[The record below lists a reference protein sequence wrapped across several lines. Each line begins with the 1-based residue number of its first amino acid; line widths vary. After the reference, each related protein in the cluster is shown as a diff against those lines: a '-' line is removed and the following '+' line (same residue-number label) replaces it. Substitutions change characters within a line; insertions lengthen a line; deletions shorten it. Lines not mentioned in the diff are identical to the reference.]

1 MSAND
6 INNLTTVICVTAMV
20 AVMVLMLPWLDRKIA
35 SRHGLNLHGGLS
47 SNPDADRLLRIRQRI
62 LTLGLAVY
70 MVVFAYLV
78 FFSRTAMTHYSVHV
92 APLQDL
98 RDAFT
103 TDHGFSDV
111 IRRIFSDGFTEA
123 FRNVRLVRPEDVIQ
137 FYLNIVVFI
146 PLGYLLP
153 YVFRWCRQRVRMR
166 PALVCFLLSFLVEN
180 VQLMSRRGLYD
191 LDDII
196 ANTMGGI
203 IGEFLYISFAY
214 MLTHPA
220 WKDSLHGYQAWRRQ
234 ALRKT
239 LYSFRR
245 GIAVSRTVLYT
256 AEPDKVM
263 EFYAGRLGFRMVA
276 RLRDREA
283 GTQVILLQL
292 GRCQAEFRFDPS
304 RPVPEGQELSFYAA
318 KIPSVRERL
327 QTNGIECSPDFE
339 DPCSRRRGFFFTG
352 PDGTRITIYDAN

>member
-1 MSAND
+1 M
-6 INNLTTVICVTAMV
+6 TTEFI
-20 AVMVLMLPWLDRKIA
+20 
-35 SRHGLNLHGGLS
+35 
-47 SNPDADRLLRIRQRI
+47 LRIFIAGLLGGAIGLEREYRAKEAGFRTHFLVGLGSGLFMI
-62 LTLGLAVY
+62 LSA
-70 MVVFAYLV
+70 
-78 FFSRTAMTHYSVHV
+78 
-92 APLQDL
+92 
-98 RDAFT
+98 
-103 TDHGFSDV
+103 HGFSDV

-196 ANTMGGI
+196 ANTIGGI

-263 EFYAGRLGFRMVA
+263 EFYTGRLGFRLIA
-276 RLRDREA
+276 RLRDKEA
-283 GTQVILLQL
+283 GTQVILYANAEPSEAVEKMPDLHGLSYSIARQRL
-292 GRCQAEFRFDPS
+292 GFYGLFINTNVMSRIDAEHMLVS
-304 RPVPEGQELSFYAA
+304 WQ
-318 KIPSVRERL
+318 SVETDEEIKHGTVITVSL
-327 QTNGIECSPDFE
+327 VDSD
-339 DPCSRRRGFFFTG
+339 SSM
-352 PDGTRITIYDAN
+352 DGRY

>member
-35 SRHGLNLHGGLS
+35 ARHGLNLHGGLS

-98 RDAFT
+98 RDAFI

-180 VQLMSRRGLYD
+180 LQLMSRRGLYD

-196 ANTMGGI
+196 ANTIGGI

-220 WKDSLHGYQAWRRQ
+220 WKDSLHG
-234 ALRKT
+234 
-239 LYSFRR
+239 
-245 GIAVSRTVLYT
+245 
-256 AEPDKVM
+256 
-263 EFYAGRLGFRMVA
+263 
-276 RLRDREA
+276 
-283 GTQVILLQL
+283 
-292 GRCQAEFRFDPS
+292 
-304 RPVPEGQELSFYAA
+304 
-318 KIPSVRERL
+318 
-327 QTNGIECSPDFE
+327 
-339 DPCSRRRGFFFTG
+339 
-352 PDGTRITIYDAN
+352 